1 MMFARARLP
10 AAIIFALSMLPICAQ
25 AASVD
30 AEEDEPQSTAR
41 TMDHGLFDR
50 GRLLATGGVSQ
61 VEGAAGGGLTPWAV
75 IAGYGS
81 RDAIGA
87 NAHYTYIGLADYT
100 LHAPGIAVGFFDR
113 VELSYS
119 YQTFNTRNVGALLGL
134 GQGYEFHQHVA
145 GAKVRLIGDAVYDQ
159 DSWLPQISA
168 GVQFKSNDRDAVIA
182 AVGGRSNTGIDY
194 YVSATK
200 LFLAQSLLANVTF
213 RATKANQFGILGFG
227 GDRHNSYTPQIEGSL
242 AYLVSRK
249 FAVGAEY
256 RTKPDNL
263 NIAKENNAWDI
274 FAAYFLTKNLSLTA
288 AYVNLGNIVVKD
300 NQGGYYLSLQAGF

>member
-1 MMFARARLP
+1 MISF
-10 AAIIFALSMLPICAQ
+10 CAH
-25 AASVD
+25 AASAPSQIAAKD
-30 AEEDEPQSTAR
+30 AASDMEEEDDPQSTAM
-41 TMDHGLFDR
+41 TVDHGLFDS

-113 VELSYS
+113 LELSYS

-242 AYLVSRK
+242 AYLISRK

>member
-1 MMFARARLP
+1 
-10 AAIIFALSMLPICAQ
+10 MLPICAH
-25 AASVD
+25 AASMD
-30 AEEDEPQSTAR
+30 AEEDDPQSTAR

-87 NAHYTYIGLADYT
+87 NAHYTYIGLSDYT

-119 YQTFNTRNVGALLGL
+119 YQTFNTRNVGAMLGL

-242 AYLVSRK
+242 AYLISRK
-249 FAVGAEY
+249 LAVGAEY

-263 NIAKENNAWDI
+263 NIAKENNAWDV